1 MESRTPLPRDP
12 GRRRRSLRAV
22 GLAAVCAAALSGC
35 ASDRAP
41 GAVSADPARIEVE
54 PVRGPEPGAR
64 VLDAQAVPDPEGRQR
79 LDFDGD
85 GHIDREE
92 FRNFFARVFHSID
105 GDDDRVLR
113 GAELAELRPDV
124 VLRSDRDGSG
134 TLDVDEYVGLAL
146 AWFVQCD
153 ANADDVLGP
162 DEEQACSQVTAPK
175 R

>member
-1 MESRTPLPRDP
+1 MEFRTPPLRDP
-12 GRRRRSLRAV
+12 GRRHRALRAA
-22 GLAAVCAAALSGC
+22 GLAAIFSALLFGC

-41 GAVSADPARIEVE
+41 GAVSADPTRVPGE

-64 VLDAQAVPDPEGRQR
+64 VVDAQPAPDPEGRQR

-92 FRNFFARVFHSID
+92 FRNFFARVFHSVD

-113 GAELAELRPDV
+113 GAELAQLPPEIVPRADL
-124 VLRSDRDGSG
+124 DGSG

-146 AWFVQCD
+146 TWFVRCD

-162 DEEQACSQVTAPK
+162 DEEQLCSSAEA